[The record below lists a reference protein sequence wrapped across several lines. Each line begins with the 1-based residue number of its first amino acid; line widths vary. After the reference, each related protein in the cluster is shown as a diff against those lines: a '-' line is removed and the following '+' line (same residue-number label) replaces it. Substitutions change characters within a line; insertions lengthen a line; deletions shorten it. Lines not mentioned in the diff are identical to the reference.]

1 MIDWNV
7 LKKREIIDL
16 FIGDK
21 KFSETEMP
29 YMTGIEICE
38 FSKKIGFIQIYNIEK
53 LSRWQY
59 MEKLLDYVIGKDKI
73 NVFFKELL
81 NIQRFRTLTDD
92 PNINSDAWS
101 IQEWHSNIISELV
114 NSINKYLII
123 EQCYIE
129 YDLETYQFFL
139 VDLKNNIEIC
149 TSKIDEMGSKYI
161 KRISNEAYNAIK
173 KADYE
178 SAITKSRTLI
188 EEVLIKG
195 IEKKKMEPC
204 RKGNIH
210 TLYKQFKELYD
221 FHSDK
226 GMDRRINQILS
237 GLNSILSSISEMR
250 NKNSDSHGVGEKRLE
265 LNKPIAELF
274 VNSSM
279 TLSNFL
285 LYVIEDLHTLIL

>member
-101 IQEWHSNIISELV
+101 IQEGHSNIISELV

-123 EQCYIE
+123 EQCYI
-129 YDLETYQFFL
+129 
-139 VDLKNNIEIC
+139 
-149 TSKIDEMGSKYI
+149 
-161 KRISNEAYNAIK
+161 
-173 KADYE
+173 
-178 SAITKSRTLI
+178 
-188 EEVLIKG
+188 
-195 IEKKKMEPC
+195 
-204 RKGNIH
+204 
-210 TLYKQFKELYD
+210 
-221 FHSDK
+221 
-226 GMDRRINQILS
+226 
-237 GLNSILSSISEMR
+237 
-250 NKNSDSHGVGEKRLE
+250 
-265 LNKPIAELF
+265 
-274 VNSSM
+274 
-279 TLSNFL
+279 
-285 LYVIEDLHTLIL
+285 